1 MLSLVKMALR
11 IMTDA
16 FDAELPLLIA
26 GAIRDLEIAGIIV
39 DESAVAT
46 HDGPITDYTVTDAL
60 LQRAIIT
67 YCRAN
72 FGQPD
77 EFDRLQA
84 SYREQKAQLQYAAGY
99 REGIDG

>member
-11 IMTDA
+11 VMTDA
-16 FDAELPLLIA
+16 FDEELLLLIE
-26 GAIRDLEIAGIIV
+26 GAIRDMEIAGIIV
-39 DESAVAT
+39 TYTAVQEE
-46 HDGPITDYTVTDAL
+46 DGPVTDYTVEDAL

-77 EFDRLQA
+77 DFERITA
-84 SYREQKAQLQYAAGY
+84 SYRDQRAQLQYAAGY